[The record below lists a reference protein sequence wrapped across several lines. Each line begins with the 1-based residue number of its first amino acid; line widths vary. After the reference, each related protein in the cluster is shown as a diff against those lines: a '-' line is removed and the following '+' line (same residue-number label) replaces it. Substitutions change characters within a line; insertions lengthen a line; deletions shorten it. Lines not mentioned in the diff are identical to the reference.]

1 MLIFLSYACAF
12 IGWVVAA
19 VTNPLLT
26 PHLTLGQLLFVGAA
40 FQIIAQAL
48 RPWSSLP
55 VFCLSFTLQ
64 AIGSGFQD
72 AHCNTFVG
80 SVDRRVAHRWLG
92 FIHAAYALALVIGP
106 LVATSLASHPQQG
119 NSPVNGN
126 ETWRR
131 TYLVTIGA
139 NLMNLAWVIVAFRD
153 SLWTARWRDEQLEE
167 GNDEERVAASNNG
180 GRPISR
186 PQQQKETTLSSL
198 QDMIAMLKMRD
209 VWFISLFFFFAAGAS
224 QASNGES

>member
-1 MLIFLSYACAF
+1 MRILSSYACSF
-12 IGWVVAA
+12 IGWVLAA

-80 SVDRRVAHRWLG
+80 SVDKRVAHRWLG
-92 FIHAAYALALVIGP
+92 FIHAAYALALVLGP
-106 LVATSLASHPQQG
+106 LVATSLASHRQQG
-119 NSPVNGN
+119 NSPVSGE

-131 TYLVTIGA
+131 TYFVTVGA
-139 NLMNLAWVIVAFRD
+139 NLINLAWVIVAFRD
-153 SLWTARWRDEQLEE
+153 SLWIARWRDDHSEE
-167 GNDEERVAASNNG
+167 GNDEERVSSSNTYSEPSP
-180 GRPISR
+180 RPR
-186 PQQQKETTLSSL
+186 QQKETTLSSL
-198 QDMIAMLKMRD
+198 QDMLAMLKVRD
-209 VWFISLFFFFAAGAS
+209 VWLISLFFFFAAGAS
-224 QASNGES
+224 QASNGK